1 MVGMSSSSILARLV
15 VNDARLIRKAFK
27 AASSLIDEAPVK
39 ISEEGFS
46 IRALDLAEV
55 SMIDMVISK
64 EAFETFEF
72 SKPIKAN
79 IRLSDVLNL
88 LKFEAKSEKLEMV
101 FREDKVTFR
110 VTNEFT
116 RIFTVPVFFS
126 EDKDLPL
133 PKVSLGNS
141 FETKVSTIKHLLES
155 GKHISDYISISVE
168 NNAVLLSA
176 KGEIS
181 EYQVMLTVEEGNLI
195 NPVLKEASR
204 ASYDLK
210 RLSSIVSSLLF
221 SENVKIEFDTD
232 LPLKMMQSIEEAPN
246 STVTFFIAPR
256 MEKA

>member
-1 MVGMSSSSILARLV
+1 MSSSNILARLV
-15 VNDARLIRKAFK
+15 TNDAKLIKKVFK
-27 AASSLIDEAPVK
+27 AASSLIDEAPLK
-39 ISEEGFS
+39 IGEEGLS

-55 SMIDMVISK
+55 SMIDMVLSK
-64 EAFETFEF
+64 EAFEVFEF
-72 SKPIKAN
+72 NKPIKAN

-88 LKFEAKSEKLEMV
+88 LKFESKSEKLEMV

-110 VTNEFT
+110 VSNEFT
-116 RIFTVPVFFS
+116 RIFTVPIFFS

-168 NNAVLLSA
+168 NNTVLLSA

-181 EYQVMLTVEEGNLI
+181 EYQVILTVEEGNLI

-221 SENVKIEFDTD
+221 SENVKVEFDTD
-232 LPLKMMQSIEEAPN
+232 LPLKMSQKMEDVPN
-246 STVTFFIAPR
+246 STVTFYIAPR

>member
-1 MVGMSSSSILARLV
+1 MSSQNVLARLAI
-15 VNDARLIRKAFK
+15 NDARLIRKAFK
-27 AASSLIDEAPVK
+27 ATASLIDEASVK
-39 ISEEGFS
+39 ISDEGLS

-55 SMIDMVISK
+55 SMIDLVLSK

-72 SKPIKAN
+72 QRPFKAN
-79 IRLSDVLNL
+79 IRLNDVLNL
-88 LKFEAKSEKLEMV
+88 LKFESKSEKLEIS
-101 FREDKVTFR
+101 FTEDKVSFR
-110 VTNEFT
+110 VSNNFT
-116 RIFTVPVFFS
+116 RIFTIPVFFS

-155 GKHISDYISISVE
+155 GKHISDYVSISVE
-168 NNAVLLSA
+168 NNVVVLSA

-181 EYQVMLTVEEGNLI
+181 EYRVLLKAEEGNLV
-195 NPVLKEASR
+195 NPVLKEGSK

-221 SENVKIEFDTD
+221 GESLKLEFDTD
-232 LPLKMMQSIEEAPN
+232 LPMKITQSVEEVPN
-246 STVTFFIAPR
+246 SMVTFFIAPR

>member
-1 MVGMSSSSILARLV
+1 MSSSNILARLV
-15 VNDARLIRKAFK
+15 TNDAKLIKKVFK
-27 AASSLIDEAPVK
+27 AASSLIDEAPLK
-39 ISEEGFS
+39 IGEEGLS

-55 SMIDMVISK
+55 SMIDMVLSK
-64 EAFETFEF
+64 EAFEVFEF
-72 SKPIKAN
+72 NKPIKAN

-88 LKFEAKSEKLEMV
+88 LKFESKSEKLEMV
-101 FREDKVTFR
+101 FKEDKVTFR
-110 VTNEFT
+110 VSNEFT
-116 RIFTVPVFFS
+116 RIFTVPIFFS

-168 NNAVLLSA
+168 NNTVLLSA

-181 EYQVMLTVEEGNLI
+181 EYQVILTVEEGNLI

-221 SENVKIEFDTD
+221 SENVKVEFDTD
-232 LPLKMMQSIEEAPN
+232 LPLKMSQKMEDVPN
-246 STVTFFIAPR
+246 STVTFYIAPR

>member
-1 MVGMSSSSILARLV
+1 MSSSNILAKLV
-15 VNDARLIRKAFK
+15 VNDAKLMRKIFK
-27 AASSLIDEAPVK
+27 AASALVDEVPVK

-55 SMIDMVISK
+55 SMIDMNVSK
-64 EAFETFEF
+64 DAFETFEF
-72 SKPIKAN
+72 DKPIKAN

-88 LKFEAKSEKLEMV
+88 LKFESKLEKLEMT

-116 RIFTVPVFFS
+116 RIFTIPIFFS

-155 GKHISDYISISVE
+155 GKHVSDYISISVE
-168 NNAVLLSA
+168 GNKVILSA

-181 EYQVMLTVEEGNLI
+181 EYQVVLTVEEGNLI
-195 NPVLKEASR
+195 NPVLKEGSK

-210 RLSSIVSSLLF
+210 RLSSIVSSLVF
-221 SENVKIEFDTD
+221 NDNVVVEFDTD
-232 LPLKMMQSIEEAPN
+232 LPLKMIQKIEDVPN
-246 STVTFFIAPR
+246 STVVFFIAPR

>member
-1 MVGMSSSSILARLV
+1 MSSSNILARLV

-27 AASSLIDEAPVK
+27 AASSLVDEAPVK
-39 ISEEGFS
+39 ISEEGLS

-55 SMIDMVISK
+55 SMIDMVLSK
-64 EAFETFEF
+64 DAFETFEF
-72 SKPIKAN
+72 DKPLKVN

-88 LKFEAKSEKLEMV
+88 LKFESKSERLEMV
-101 FREDKVTFR
+101 FKEDKVTFR
-110 VTNEFT
+110 VSNDFT
-116 RIFTVPVFFS
+116 RIFTVPVFSS
-126 EDKDLPL
+126 EDRDLPL

-168 NNAVLLSA
+168 NNTVLLSA

-181 EYQVMLTVEEGNLI
+181 EYQVVLTVEEGNLI

-221 SENVKIEFDTD
+221 SENVRIEFDTD
-232 LPLKMMQSIEEAPN
+232 LPLKMTQKVEEVPN
-246 STVTFFIAPR
+246 SILTFFVAPR

>member
-1 MVGMSSSSILARLV
+1 MSSSNILARLV
-15 VNDARLIRKAFK
+15 TNDAKLIRKAFK
-27 AASSLIDEAPVK
+27 AASSLIDEAPLK

-55 SMIDMVISK
+55 SMIDMVLSK
-64 EAFETFEF
+64 EAFEIFEF
-72 SKPIKAN
+72 NKPIKAN

-88 LKFEAKSEKLEMV
+88 LKFESKSERLEMV
-101 FREDKVTFR
+101 FKEDKVTFK
-110 VTNEFT
+110 VSNEFT
-116 RIFTVPVFFS
+116 RIFTIPIFFS

-133 PKVSLGNS
+133 PKVSLGNA

-155 GKHISDYISISVE
+155 GKHVSDYVSISVE
-168 NNAVLLSA
+168 NNTVLLSA

-181 EYQVMLTVEEGNLI
+181 EYQVVLTVEEGNLI

-221 SENVKIEFDTD
+221 SENVKVEFDTD
-232 LPLKMMQSIEEAPN
+232 LPLKISQKVEEAPN
-246 STVTFFIAPR
+246 SAVTFYIAPR
-256 MEKA
+256 MEKT